1 MMKRVMI
8 VFVVL
13 AALTSV
19 AQAESTAAKKDLVLK
34 MLKLQQPAIE
44 LAAQAL
50 AERPAVQM
58 MQQANLTIQ
67 SRIAPDK
74 REAIFKEIQIEVK
87 KYVDQTV
94 PLARERAIK
103 VAPST
108 IGTMLDEKFNEQELT
123 ELIAVIES
131 PVYRKYSQLGGD
143 MQKVLTIRLVSEL
156 NGTIEPKVK
165 FLEQS
170 IIKSLGLPVAAATGV
185 NAPAK
190 LPDKA
195 VSK

>member
-1 MMKRVMI
+1 MMKRVVI
-8 VFVVL
+8 VVL
-13 AALTSV
+13 AALASV
-19 AQAESTAAKKDLVLK
+19 AQAESAAAKKDLVLK

-44 LAAQAL
+44 AAAQAL

-58 MQQANLTIQ
+58 MQQANLTLQ

-74 REAIFKEIQIEVK
+74 REAISKEIQAEVK

-94 PLARERAIK
+94 PLARERAIR

-170 IIKSLGLPVAAATGV
+170 IIKSLGLPVEAATGA

-190 LPDKA
+190 PPAKA

>member
-8 VFVVL
+8 VVL
-13 AALTSV
+13 IALTSV
-19 AQAESTAAKKDLVLK
+19 AQAESAAAKKDLVLK

-58 MQQANLTIQ
+58 MQQANLTLQ
-67 SRIAPDK
+67 ARIAPDK
-74 REAIFKEIQIEVK
+74 REAIAKEIQAEVK
-87 KYVDQTV
+87 KYVDETV
-94 PLARERAIK
+94 PLTRERAIRL
-103 VAPST
+103 APST
-108 IGTMLDEKFNEQELT
+108 IGTLLDEKFNEEELT

-131 PVYRKYSQLGGD
+131 PIYRKYSQLAGE
-143 MQKVLTIRLVSEL
+143 MQKALTTRLVSEL
-156 NGTIEPKVK
+156 KGTIDPKVK
-165 FLEQS
+165 SLEQA
-170 IIKSLGLPVAAATGV
+170 IIKSLGLPVAAATGA

-190 LPDKA
+190 PPAKA